1 MQLPQAF
8 QEKMKKLLPAAEGR
22 DFFTS
27 YDCPAHAGLR
37 VNTLKIS
44 VEQFLRLWPF
54 PLEPI
59 PWTTTGFYYARQDR
73 PAKHAYYHAGLFYL
87 QEPSAMAPAACLAPE
102 PGERVLD
109 LCAAPG
115 GKTTQLAAAMQGRG
129 ILVANDLAAD
139 RAKALVK
146 NLELAGVRNAVVTN
160 ETPERLAK
168 YFAAYFDR
176 VLVDAPCSGEGMFRR
191 DAGVMTAW
199 REQANPVYARTQ
211 RQILRAAAEMVRPGG
226 RLLYSTCT
234 FDPRENERVIGEF
247 LREQAAFSLIDIP
260 KEHGFMPGLQEDDCE
275 VSAVARLWPHRLKGK
290 GHFLALLTRK
300 GVAEKE
306 EPGPTGPLRTQGKLN
321 LKTFGEFTAQ
331 TLPGVAF
338 TGIFL
343 AYGEHLY
350 VQPEG
355 VPALAGL
362 KVVRPGFYL
371 GQLKKHHFAPSQ
383 ALAMG
388 LKAEQAPNRISFRA
402 GDEAV
407 GRYLKAETVAATA
420 AKGWVLVCV
429 DGFPLGWAKGTA
441 EGLKNYYPIAWRR
454 VD

>member
-8 QEKMKKLLPAAEGR
+8 QEKMKKLLPAPECR
-22 DFFTS
+22 DFFAA
-27 YDCPAHAGLR
+27 YNCPAHAGLR

-44 VEQFLRLWPF
+44 VEEFLRIWPF
-54 PLEPI
+54 QLKPI
-59 PWTTTGFYYARQDR
+59 PWAKTGFYYERQDR

-115 GKTTQLAAAMQGRG
+115 GKTTQLAAAMQGQG

-139 RAKALVK
+139 RVKALVK

-168 YFAAYFDR
+168 HFPAYFDR

-199 REQANPVYARTQ
+199 REQVNPVYARTQ

-234 FDPRENERVIGEF
+234 FDPLENERVISEF
-247 LREQAAFSLIDIP
+247 LRDNPAFSLIDIP
-260 KEHGFMPGLQEDDCE
+260 KEHGFMPGLPVDDYTG
-275 VSAVARLWPHRLKGK
+275 SAIARLWPHRLKGE
-290 GHFLALLTRK
+290 GHFLALLTRNGSAGNAK
-300 GVAEKE
+300 PAATV
-306 EPGPTGPLRTQGKLN
+306 PPQTQGKLN
-321 LKTFGEFTAQ
+321 MKTFEEFNTQ
-331 TLPGVAF
+331 TLPEVTF

-388 LKAEQAPNRISFRA
+388 LKAIQVPNRISFCA
-402 GDEAV
+402 EDEAV
-407 GRYLKAETVAATA
+407 VRYLKAETVAATA